1 LPLTNIPMHPSPRTL
16 VLLAVLP
23 VLVAAA
29 AMRPARVVQVTVG
42 AEGEMR
48 FEPDT
53 VTLHRDDVV
62 RFVAFSGV
70 HNVHF
75 PKEANPGAAHLPAVS
90 DWLLREGDHYE
101 LKVELAPGTYH
112 FQCDPHALMG
122 MKGTLVV
129 AP

>member
-1 LPLTNIPMHPSPRTL
+1 MNPPRRTL
-16 VLLAVLP
+16 VLLAILP
-23 VLVAAA
+23 VFAMAAR
-29 AMRPARVVQVTVG
+29 RPARVVQVTVG

-53 VTLHRDDVV
+53 VTVHRGDVV

-70 HNVHF
+70 HDVHF
-75 PKEANPGAAHLPAVS
+75 PKETNRGAAHLPAAS

-112 FQCDPHALMG
+112 FQCDPHSLMG
-122 MKGTLVV
+122 MRGTLIV
-129 AP
+129 AK

>member
-1 LPLTNIPMHPSPRTL
+1 MPPRPRTL
-16 VLLAVLP
+16 VFLAVLP
-23 VLVAAA
+23 VLAAA
-29 AMRPARVVQVTVG
+29 VAMRPTREARVVQVTVG

-53 VTLHRDDVV
+53 VTLHRGDVV

-70 HNVHF
+70 HDVHF
-75 PKEANPGAAHLPAVS
+75 PKEANPGAAHLPAAS

-101 LKVELAPGTYH
+101 LKVDLAPGTYH

-122 MKGTLVV
+122 MKGTLIV

>member
-1 LPLTNIPMHPSPRTL
+1 MPPRPRTL
-16 VLLAVLP
+16 VFLAVLH
-23 VLVAAA
+23 VLAAA
-29 AMRPARVVQVTVG
+29 VAMRPTREARVVQVTVG

-53 VTLHRDDVV
+53 VTVHRGDVV

-70 HNVHF
+70 HDVHF
-75 PKEANPGAAHLPAVS
+75 PKETNRGAAHLPAAS

-101 LKVELAPGTYH
+101 LKVDLAPGTDH
-112 FQCDPHALMG
+112 FQCDPPALMG
-122 MKGTLVV
+122 MKGTLIV

>member
-1 LPLTNIPMHPSPRTL
+1 MRPSSRTL
-16 VLLAVLP
+16 VLLAIL
-23 VLVAAA
+23 AAA
-29 AMRPARVVQVTVG
+29 AAGAALRRAPAGRVVQVTVG

-53 VTLHRDDVV
+53 VTLHRGDVV

-70 HNVHF
+70 HDVHF
-75 PKEANPGAAHLPAVS
+75 PKEANPGAARLPDAS
-90 DWLLREGDHYE
+90 DWLLREGDRYE

-122 MKGTLVV
+122 MKGTLIV